1 MNFYESFK
9 TSLKELASH
18 KLRSFLTML
27 GVILGVLA
35 VVSMVSIAE
44 GARVE
49 SEKSFENI
57 GLDTLTVERV
67 PLTGDILEESLIKSP
82 EGINLGD
89 VLFLKNAGGLLKDA
103 VGIRKCKAKID
114 SDEKYSDFNLLGTF
128 SEFCAISKF
137 TVNEGRFFG
146 KDEVENQARVC
157 VLGASVAD
165 RLFPAGGAAGKK
177 IRFLFHWYTVIGVL
191 NPKIIADSEES
202 NNFGFSGENKT
213 FGFSGENNN
222 IYIPITS
229 SITDFEFKYEKES
242 EDEKESQRR
251 ESEKISKLKLESNPV
266 SQIVVQVKDIKDL
279 KEAALAADS
288 YLERRHRGIRD
299 YRISIPLE
307 FLEIKQKSQKIFN
320 IVMFAIA
327 GISLLVGGIGI
338 MNIMLATI
346 TQRIREIGVRR
357 CLGAT
362 KRDILLQ
369 FLIECLVI
377 TMMGG
382 ILGII
387 LGIGFSKIITMYA
400 GWSTIVSLK
409 AILISFV
416 VSVSVGIIFGLY
428 PARQASEINPI
439 DALRYE

>member
-18 KLRSFLTML
+18 KMRSFLTML

-57 GLDTLTVERV
+57 GLDTLAVERV
-67 PLTGDILEESLIKSP
+67 PLTGDILEDSMIKSP

-89 VLFLKNAGGLLKDA
+89 VIFLKNAGGLLKDA

-114 SDEKYSDFNLLGTF
+114 SDEKYTDFNLLGT
-128 SEFCAISKF
+128 SNEFCAISKF

-146 KDEVENQARVC
+146 EDEVKNQARVC

-165 RLFPAGGAAGKK
+165 KLFPAGGAVGKK
-177 IRFLFHWYTVIGVL
+177 IRFLFRWYTVIGVL
-191 NPKIIADSEES
+191 NSKVIADSEES
-202 NNFGFSGENKT
+202 KNFGFA
-213 FGFSGENNN
+213 GENNN

-229 SITDFEFKYEKES
+229 SITDFDFKYEKEA
-242 EDEKESQRR
+242 EDEKESRR
-251 ESEKISKLKLESNPV
+251 RNTESISKLKFEDNPV

-279 KEAALAADS
+279 KEAAMATDS
-288 YLERRHRGIRD
+288 YLERRHRGIID

-327 GISLLVGGIGI
+327 GISLLVGGVGI

-377 TMMGG
+377 TMLGG
-382 ILGII
+382 VLGII

-409 AILISFV
+409 AILISFI